1 MFFRDII
8 GQDSIKQRLIKEARE
23 KRVPHALLFTGP
35 EGVGK
40 LPLAI
45 AFARYLCC
53 QNPGEEDACGECPS
67 CKMFNKLQHPDLHFV

>member
-40 LPLAI
+40 ILEKRMLAE
-45 AFARYLCC
+45 
-53 QNPGEEDACGECPS
+53 NV
-67 CKMFNKLQHPDLHFV
+67 LHVRCSTNCSTPTYILYTP